1 MRRGGEA
8 VVKSPRLG
16 FPCATAAEAA
26 DFVMRIARLLAF
38 AFSLIALPAL
48 AQDKPAAA
56 PQPEPMRIVLTRS
69 AEPCEPDCREWLAA
83 QGAITKDTLAELRRA
98 LAELNGRKVPLLV
111 YSVGGTVETA
121 IAMGELV
128 RKSGLDIAVAR
139 TVFSQRDPAL
149 GTIDERSPLCA
160 SACTLFLAGGQRRI
174 IPPQSRIGVHQQT
187 IVETETTTV
196 RDYKIIRGRK
206 ELVDERTETRT
217 VKQEQATGEI
227 DAKMRRY
234 LDAMGLDRSFIEV
247 TVSTPA
253 DTMRYLKP
261 DEMRATTIAT
271 QIGPATLAFEELRQG
286 LSPSPSRSF
295 QAAPVLP
302 ATLVAP
308 ATPIGSVELG
318 PHRGGKLRLALSV
331 GEGRYQQTTT
341 LQMRLL
347 FGDAP
352 IPTRLR
358 TVTLTLPGGP
368 PIIAQNEDGSDPAGA
383 MTVDVLRETLCGLT
397 DRTAVSLKI
406 DPPAEDSTPSTWQR
420 SGTAAEL
427 LRLPALRSA
436 VCR

>member
-1 MRRGGEA
+1 
-8 VVKSPRLG
+8 
-16 FPCATAAEAA
+16 
-26 DFVMRIARLLAF
+26 MRIVSLLAL
-38 AFSLIALPAL
+38 AFSLPALPAV
-48 AQDKPAAA
+48 AQDKSAPA

-83 QGAITKDTLAELRRA
+83 QGAISNETVAELRRA
-98 LAELNGRKVPLLV
+98 LAELNGRKLPLLV
-111 YSVGGTVETA
+111 YSTGGTVEAA

-196 RDYKIIRGRK
+196 RDYKIVRGRR

-234 LDAMGLDRSFIEV
+234 LNAMGLDRSFLET

-261 DEMRATTIAT
+261 DEMLATTIAT
-271 QIGPATLAFEELRQG
+271 ELGSAALAFSSLRSGLAPGASAGLNAAPVVPATL
-286 LSPSPSRSF
+286 
-295 QAAPVLP
+295 
-302 ATLVAP
+302 TAP
-308 ATPIGSVELG
+308 AIPIGSVELG
-318 PHRGGKLRLALSV
+318 PHRGGTLRLALAV
-331 GEGRYQQTTT
+331 AEGRYQQTAA
-341 LQMRLL
+341 LQFNL
-347 FGDAP
+347 FLGQAAL
-352 IPTRLR
+352 PTRLR
-358 TVTLTLPGGP
+358 TVTVSLPGSPLIVASNDEGSAPEGP
-368 PIIAQNEDGSDPAGA
+368 
-383 MTVDVLRETLCGLT
+383 MTAEIQREFICRLT
-397 DRTAVSLKI
+397 DRSSIFLRV
-406 DPPAEDSTPSTWQR
+406 DPPAEDSAASSWQR
-420 SGTAAEL
+420 TGTAAEV
-427 LRLPALRSA
+427 LRLPSLRAAL
-436 VCR
+436 CR